1 MKSSFL
7 FCSIIIAVYIAIAVI
22 CGILGQIIFNYLEIE
37 SASNLAYFDSALY
50 GIIHTVIFW
59 NILNKTGLPTI
70 KGTKLKSSIY
80 FVFSSMVI
88 IALFSNAVA
97 SLFSYIGVSE
107 ASLGYSA
114 ENGNLILEFASLV
127 IIGPISEELVFRGAI
142 YGKLR
147 ESHNFFG
154 AAVISSTIF
163 ALLHG
168 FGPVTINA
176 FMIGMVLCLTF
187 EKTKS
192 LIPCFI
198 IHACNNILAIFSN
211 GEAVIKVDSL
221 FFALVPLA
229 ISLALYYIVY
239 KEDWTEKMGDDR

>member
-22 CGILGQIIFNYLEIE
+22 CGIVVQVIFNILGLE
-37 SASNLAYFDSALY
+37 STSNLAYFDSILY
-50 GIIHTVIFW
+50 GVVHTVVFW
-59 NILNKTGLPTI
+59 NILNRTGLLTI
-70 KGTKLKSSIY
+70 KGTKLKSGIY
-80 FVFSSMVI
+80 FVFSSLVI

-97 SLFSYIGVSE
+97 LIFSYIGVSE

-114 ENGNLILEFASLV
+114 EKGSLILEFASLV

-154 AAVISSTIF
+154 AAVISSTVF

-168 FGPVTINA
+168 FGPVAINA
-176 FMIGMVLCLTF
+176 FMIGMVLCLAF
-187 EKTKS
+187 EKTNS
-192 LIPCFI
+192 LIPCFF
-198 IHACNNILAIFSN
+198 IHACNNILAIVSN
-211 GEAVIKVDSL
+211 GAAVIKVDSL

-229 ISLALYYIVY
+229 ISLSLYYIVY